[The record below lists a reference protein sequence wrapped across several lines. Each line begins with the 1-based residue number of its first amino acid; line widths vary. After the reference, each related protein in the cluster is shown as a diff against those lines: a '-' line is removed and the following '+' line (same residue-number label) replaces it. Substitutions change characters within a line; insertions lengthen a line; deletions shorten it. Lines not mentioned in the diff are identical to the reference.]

1 MNFSLRNISLPIV
14 AVIVLVAMTSPV
26 TSESKMVADFTPSS
40 SNVASPVLAQV
51 PAVPAKA
58 LTKKPETKQKDPA
71 WETSDADDSDFDSDA
86 TDADSARREPPAIG
100 ALFPIGRKFRGVK
113 IPSYSGDIL
122 NSVVTA
128 DTMVRVDDEHMEMNA
143 LVITLF
149 GDADGDDTIITTQ
162 RGVYDLKSESLTSR
176 SKAYITREGQF
187 DMVGDRMIFNGATQ
201 EGRLIGNVQMKINI
215 ETYKVSES
223 LENP

>member
-1 MNFSLRNISLPIV
+1 MNFFLRNVSLLIV
-14 AVIVLVAMTSPV
+14 ATVVVAMTSSAIP
-26 TSESKMVADFTPSS
+26 ESKVAIELAPGSS
-40 SNVASPVLAQV
+40 AAVL
-51 PAVPAKA
+51 PTAVQTVTPAKA
-58 LTKKPETKQKDPA
+58 KAQDKKTAAKEKSPA
-71 WETSDADDSDFDSDA
+71 WETAGDDESDGDEDL
-86 TDADSARREPPAIG
+86 DSAGREPPAIG
-100 ALFPIGRKFRGVK
+100 ALFPIGREFSGVK

-128 DTMVRVDDEHMEMNA
+128 DTMVRVDEEHMQMNA

-149 GDADGDDTIITTQ
+149 GGPDEDDTLITTE

-176 SKAYITREGQF
+176 SKAYITRKGQF

-223 LENP
+223 

>member
-1 MNFSLRNISLPIV
+1 MSFSFRYISLP
-14 AVIVLVAMTSPV
+14 AVGIIALVAMITPV
-26 TSESKMVADFTPSS
+26 SSESKVLVDLVADSATP
-40 SNVASPVLAQV
+40 VQPLLAQV
-51 PAVPAKA
+51 EPKSSD
-58 LTKKPETKQKDPA
+58 KKPSAKESAPA
-71 WETSDADDSDFDSDA
+71 WETPGTDVKDSKEDG
-86 TDADSARREPPAIG
+86 REPPAIG
-100 ALFPIGRKFRGVK
+100 ALFPIGREFSGVK

-149 GDADGDDTIITTQ
+149 GGPEEDDTLITTE

-176 SKAYITREGQF
+176 SKAYITRDGQF
-187 DMVGDRMIFNGATQ
+187 DMVGDRMVFNGASQ

-223 LENP
+223 LGKP